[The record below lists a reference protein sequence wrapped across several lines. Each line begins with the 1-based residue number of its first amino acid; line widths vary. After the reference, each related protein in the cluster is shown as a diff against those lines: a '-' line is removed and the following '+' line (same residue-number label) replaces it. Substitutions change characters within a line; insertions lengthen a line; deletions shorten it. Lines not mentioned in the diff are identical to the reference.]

1 MGYGAHWGA
10 IKSSSLYLCGT
21 CRMAD
26 TQRMVRVYDPVRAA
40 LSNVPINDTSLW
52 PTINSSSN
60 TIVEL
65 KAELVERKLVSSN
78 QFTLT
83 VQQGAHWM
91 DESENMQWPDGTT
104 LCVRVTP
111 AIGLEPSRTGAVPDW
126 SSMPFSM
133 FHSTIQ
139 GTCDNGNSV
148 HVPCACIQLFCFLL
162 TRMCAP
168 IPNACLL
175 GTASLA
181 SREAKKDA

>member
-1 MGYGAHWGA
+1 
-10 IKSSSLYLCGT
+10 
-21 CRMAD
+21 MAD
-26 TQRMVRVYDPVRAA
+26 TQRMVKVYDPVRAA

-60 TIVEL
+60 TVVEL

-91 DESENMQWPDGTT
+91 DESENMRWPDGTI
-104 LCVRVTP
+104 LCVRVSYT
-111 AIGLEPSRTGAVPDW
+111 SDRTGAIPDW
-126 SSMPFSM
+126 SSMPFS
-133 FHSTIQ
+133 
-139 GTCDNGNSV
+139 
-148 HVPCACIQLFCFLL
+148 ACIQLFCFLL
-162 TRMCAP
+162 THMCAP

-175 GTASLA
+175 GTSFA